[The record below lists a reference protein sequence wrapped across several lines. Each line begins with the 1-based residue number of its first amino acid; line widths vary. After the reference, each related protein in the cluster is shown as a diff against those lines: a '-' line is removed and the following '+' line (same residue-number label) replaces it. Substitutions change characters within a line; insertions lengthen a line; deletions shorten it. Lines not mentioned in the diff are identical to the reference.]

1 MTMTTTM
8 KATMKAMVIR
18 DFGGPERLEL
28 ADVPRPSP
36 GPGQILVAVK
46 ATSVNP
52 VDTKIRRAGAWAR
65 VPMPAILGYD
75 AAGVVAELGTG
86 VTSLQVGDEVF
97 YTPHIFGRQGTS
109 AEFHVVEADIVAK
122 KPSML
127 SFEEAASMP
136 LAAITAW
143 DSIVTF
149 FQTRPGDTVLV
160 HAGAGGVGCFA
171 VQLAKAAGARV
182 LATGRAENEAFI
194 KALGADEVIDYRHV
208 RFEDEVNR
216 LTGGVGVD
224 AAYDTVGGDTLSR
237 SIGCV
242 RPYGKLATIVSVE
255 GSIGGMQIRNQS
267 LYFGFM
273 ERTQTKIQ
281 MLARLIER
289 RQLRPVIDRVVP
301 LERLTDAH
309 RAIEAGGMRGKIAV
323 TVAH

>member
-1 MTMTTTM
+1 MTMTT
-8 KATMKAMVIR
+8 TMKAMVIR

-194 KALGADEVIDYRHV
+194 KALGADEVIDYGAGDPLRAAAAHGPFDVVVDCAGGYEGAACRRLLAPQGRHCIV
-208 RFEDEVNR
+208 AGDSPRAAMQPLMPPFSSKLILGVPLAKNVQPVMDLIARGEVTIALGERMPLADLERAHALSRTGR
-216 LTGGVGVD
+216 LTG
-224 AAYDTVGGDTLSR
+224 
-237 SIGCV
+237 
-242 RPYGKLATIVSVE
+242 KLV
-255 GSIGGMQIRNQS
+255 M
-267 LYFGFM
+267 
-273 ERTQTKIQ
+273 K
-281 MLARLIER
+281 
-289 RQLRPVIDRVVP
+289 P
-301 LERLTDAH
+301 
-309 RAIEAGGMRGKIAV
+309 
-323 TVAH
+323 